1 MYDII
6 NTFFVSEVKGMLTKT
21 TKIASPDQ
29 IEKKWYV
36 VDAKGKTLGR
46 LTSEI
51 AKVLSGKTK
60 PYYTPN
66 VDTGDY
72 VIVINAKEIHLS
84 GNKLLDKKYVRH
96 SGYPGGIKEMTYKEL
111 LDKKPE
117 FAIQKAVKGMLPKNK
132 IGRQQL
138 KKLKVYAG
146 SEHEHMAQK
155 PEVLEIK

>member
-1 MYDII
+1 
-6 NTFFVSEVKGMLTKT
+6 MLTKS

-36 VDAKGKTLGR
+36 VDADGKTLGR

-51 AKVLSGKTK
+51 AKVISGKNK

-72 VIVINAKEIHLS
+72 VIVINAKKIHLT

-111 LDKKPE
+111 LEKKPE

-146 SEHEHMAQK
+146 SEHEHQAQK
-155 PEVLEIK
+155 PEVLEIN